1 MLSWIMTPFFYIS
14 KGIRVYIKFDF
25 MTYKIKNNRKKN
37 KIFDFIYAHVIL
49 IHMRFSI
56 HFSIVILVIIIII
69 FSHFSLNFNSK
80 KIHLKLIFKE
90 NRK

>member
-49 IHMRFSI
+49 IHMSISI
-56 HFSIVILVIIIII
+56 HFSYYYYYYFLS
-69 FSHFSLNFNSK
+69 FFFLPLSQLQ
-80 KIHLKLIFKE
+80 
-90 NRK
+90 